1 MEIPSMTFDNLPQD
15 PIILL
20 SFINT
25 RLRDKYPSFTAL
37 CDDMNIDGVKI
48 RAKLASVGYIY
59 DPKLNKFI

>member
-1 MEIPSMTFDNLPQD
+1 MTFDNLPQD

-25 RLRDKYPSFTAL
+25 RLRDQYPSLEAL
-37 CDDMNIDGVKI
+37 CEDLDIDSAGLC
-48 RAKLASVGYIY
+48 AKLATVGYVY